1 MLEVIVPISDAQFS
15 QICGVLEADMR
26 MRGHDSVIISMGCE
40 GPQVDTIFVHG
51 SACDIEA
58 VIIELKN
65 DQFWRECVPF
75 FTEIEPTKLALVVC
89 FDIMTSS
96 RLFTMFHLVSPHK
109 ERDRFFCEVLLHE
122 LFPRGLK
129 SSKFGKARVTIDIMG
144 ASMPKFKNKV
154 ETLFAEYIREKVEN
168 CLIPTLS
175 LEYKYFES

>member
-1 MLEVIVPISDAQFS
+1 M
-15 QICGVLEADMR
+15 
-26 MRGHDSVIISMGCE
+26 
-40 GPQVDTIFVHG
+40 DTIFVHG

-89 FDIMTSS
+89 FDIMTSP

-109 ERDRFFCEVLLHE
+109 ERDRFFREVLLHE

-168 CLIPTLS
+168 CLIDNSATTTEIRYMANMYCATKKSDYEKSVIAGINLS
-175 LEYKYFES
+175 